1 MVVKKSLDLLMSQLP
16 SLSLPDALFN
26 DETLDEVCEVAA
38 EPSAV
43 PSAGLPDGKK
53 GPGRRSK
60 YMNILDFVKKAPKQS
75 TDAQA
80 PTCTQPL
87 KPSVSAFERP
97 LAKTDLSYPLPTHA
111 VYTTVED
118 IEAFFRRLFHA
129 KTPPENQLSCLAS
142 FYQNCE
148 DKRKSQPTNAIMQPH
163 ITLRKTLLNNDVDV
177 VTANKVRRVF
187 FGFFETPETLRVLA
201 SYPPG
206 AGLQLQ
212 QFLNA
217 NTQGE
222 LIIPAQNDAKMVKY
236 YEERVRYVHQRIKE
250 LQRYYN
256 EEKPNE
262 EKGFTRGVASI
273 FMPSRTFFGHHCI
286 HAVYSRV
293 GPCSPFE
300 IEDGID
306 YDCETCGFDQSTEV
320 EESSSEGNDE
330 NNSELQNLNLP
341 EDSMDQLDPRAHRV
355 LVGDDLESSDDGAAA
370 PGATARFADKE
381 RALRHVARHANRF
394 TWPVPT
400 YTPDAVAGIRAS
412 YSINPAFYTSFTSS
426 TADPSSATI
435 AGGHENVY
443 GVVLNIEQ
451 DFKVYQPIFLQYS
464 SS

>member
-1 MVVKKSLDLLMSQLP
+1 MLQLP
-16 SLSLPDALFN
+16 SLNLPDALFS
-26 DETLDEVCEVAA
+26 DETLGEAFEIAP

-43 PSAGLPDGKK
+43 PSAGLSDGKK
-53 GPGRRSK
+53 GPGRGSK
-60 YMNILDFVKKAPKQS
+60 YMNILDFVKKVPKQS
-75 TDAQA
+75 NDAQA
-80 PTCTQPL
+80 LNCTQPL
-87 KPSVSAFERP
+87 KTPISAFERP

-111 VYTTVED
+111 IYTTMED
-118 IEAFFRRLFHA
+118 IEAFLGRLFHIR
-129 KTPPENQLSCLAS
+129 TPPESQMSCLAS

-148 DKRKSQPTNAIMQPH
+148 DRQKSQPTNAIMRPH
-163 ITLRKTLLNNDVDV
+163 ITLRRTLLDNDVDV

-187 FGFFETPETLRVLA
+187 FGFFETPETLRILA

-206 AGLQLQ
+206 ASLQLQ

-217 NTQGE
+217 NRQGE
-222 LIIPAQNDAKMVKY
+222 LIIPAQNDTKMVKY

-250 LQRYYN
+250 LQRHYN

-286 HAVYSRV
+286 HAVHSRV

-320 EESSSEGNDE
+320 DESSSEGNDE

-341 EDSMDQLDPRAHRV
+341 EDSMDQLDPRGHRT
-355 LVGDDLESSDDGAAA
+355 LVGDDLESSDDEAAVS
-370 PGATARFADKE
+370 GATTRFADKE

-412 YSINPAFYTSFTSS
+412 YSINPTFYNGFISNTTDSS
-426 TADPSSATI
+426 VVTI
-435 AGGHENVY
+435 AGEHENIY
-443 GVVLNIEQ
+443 GVVLNTEQ
-451 DFKVYQPIFLQYS
+451 DFKVYQPIFLQYNS
-464 SS
+464 S